1 METMYD
7 RIKRMTA
14 SEMQEFIYW
23 VYSCGNR
30 DGQDG
35 LEDSPGSASF
45 FGGYMLTQKAN
56 ELMPNDNVRNLW
68 NNIK

>member
-7 RIKRMTA
+7 RIKRMTE

-23 VYSCGNR
+23 VYSCGNQ

-35 LEDSPGSASF
+35 LEDSPGMWSY

-56 ELMPNDNVRNLW
+56 KLMPNGKVSDLW
-68 NNIK
+68 ERK